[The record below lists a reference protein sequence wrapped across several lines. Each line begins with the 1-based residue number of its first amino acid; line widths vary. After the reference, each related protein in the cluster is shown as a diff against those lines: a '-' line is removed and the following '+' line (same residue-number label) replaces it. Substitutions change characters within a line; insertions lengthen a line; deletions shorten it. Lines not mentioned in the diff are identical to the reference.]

1 MGLVRQFGAHHTS
14 TGSVGLANENGCQ
27 YIPRISG
34 DVAAQAAPI
43 YSGFD
48 LISSCCIC
56 VYVCVLGKTFG
67 ILISG
72 HGYCPSLCP
81 CLPSQHPCWALTG
94 CSVLVDP
101 MYSAGYAT
109 LCPRVYLCVEMES
122 RHQIFRIDT
131 YVYTHIYICMYVC
144 MYVCM

>member
-72 HGYCPSLCP
+72 HGVMVIVRPSVHAFRPNIPAGHLRAVA
-81 CLPSQHPCWALTG
+81 CWWTQ
-94 CSVLVDP
+94 CIQRVMPRYVHV
-101 MYSAGYAT
+101 YISAWKWKADI
-109 LCPRVYLCVEMES
+109 RFSE
-122 RHQIFRIDT
+122 
-131 YVYTHIYICMYVC
+131 
-144 MYVCM
+144 